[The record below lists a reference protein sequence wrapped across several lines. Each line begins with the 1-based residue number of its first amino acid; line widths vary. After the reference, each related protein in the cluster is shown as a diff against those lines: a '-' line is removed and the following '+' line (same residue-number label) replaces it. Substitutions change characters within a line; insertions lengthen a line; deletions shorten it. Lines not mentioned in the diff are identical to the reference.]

1 MTNDN
6 DSGFVDR
13 IVENVKTVFG
23 GGSNDTED
31 LQDTELA
38 AEARGEG
45 AGDVSGSE
53 ADVNMFGS
61 EGDSSVGSKADE
73 RARVGTSDSGSAGST
88 YESSQPGAGFATDSA
103 DTAVDPYA
111 NTPGTGFATGAIP
124 TTIPGGSDADYGSAA
139 SGLSTEPSL
148 GEGDAGAV
156 GAPVG
161 EDVSL
166 EERSGI

>member
-1 MTNDN
+1 MTNDD
-6 DSGFVDR
+6 DSSFVDT
-13 IVENVKTVFG
+13 IAQNVKRVFG
-23 GGSNDTED
+23 GGSNESND

-45 AGDVSGSE
+45 AGNVDGTE

-61 EGDSSVGSKADE
+61 EGDPGVGWKADE
-73 RARVGTSDSGSAGST
+73 RAQVGTSDSGSAG
-88 YESSQPGAGFATDSA
+88 
-103 DTAVDPYA
+103 DPYA

-124 TTIPGGSDADYGSAA
+124 TTIPAGSDADYGDDT
-139 SGLSTEPSL
+139 SGISTEPSL

-161 EDVSL
+161 ED
-166 EERSGI
+166 GI

>member
-6 DSGFVDR
+6 GDSSF
-13 IVENVKTVFG
+13 IEKVKGLFS

-38 AEARGEG
+38 AQSRGEG
-45 AGDVSGSE
+45 AGDVSGTE
-53 ADVNMFGS
+53 ADVNMFDQSGDPTAGTTAA
-61 EGDSSVGSKADE
+61 EKAQPGTGDSG
-73 RARVGTSDSGSAGST
+73 RAVSS
-88 YESSQPGAGFATDSA
+88 YESVQPGAGFA
-103 DTAVDPYA
+103 DTGSDPYA

-124 TTIPGGSDADYGSAA
+124 TTIPAGADSEYDSDT